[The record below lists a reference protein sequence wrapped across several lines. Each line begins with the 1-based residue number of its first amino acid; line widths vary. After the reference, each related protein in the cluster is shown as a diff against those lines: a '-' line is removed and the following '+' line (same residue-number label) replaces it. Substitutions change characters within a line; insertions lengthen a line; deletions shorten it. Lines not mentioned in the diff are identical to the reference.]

1 MNGDLDLKKKS
12 AKWKVRCIPHSI
24 ILFIIYAHEKKEF
37 YMWCYARTFGRRDDP
52 FGEGKLYDDRPC
64 RLLCDAD
71 MRQCKKEQIYL
82 RQL

>member
-37 YMWCYARTFGRRDDP
+37 YMWCWLEHLD
-52 FGEGKLYDDRPC
+52 EMILSE
-64 RLLCDAD
+64 
-71 MRQCKKEQIYL
+71 KESFMMIGL
-82 RQL
+82 AACFAMLI